1 MQTLPMVLSDSF
13 FKASCKLASLYGF
26 STGLVHVK
34 TIAVFIMHQQTAETL
49 LSNIR
54 RGKLRSEIGLTFP
67 QTSGKRLLHLIQKSD
82 YPC

>member
-1 MQTLPMVLSDSF
+1 MVLSESF

-54 RGKLRSEIGLTFP
+54 RGKL
-67 QTSGKRLLHLIQKSD
+67 Q
-82 YPC
+82 